1 VQSGSVGDAFL
12 SGLINV
18 NVQNLNLQAQSV
30 IDIRDIL
37 NNDDIP
43 VLVQA
48 LTSNTTATQNAAR
61 LTDTMQRQGA
71 LAPDETVVGRTPAGH
86 VLKMK
91 KG

>member
-1 VQSGSVGDAFL
+1 MQSGSVGDAFL

-18 NVQNLNLQAQSV
+18 NIQNLNLQAQSV
-30 IDIRDIL
+30 IDVRDIL

-48 LTSNTTATQNAAR
+48 LTSNTVATQNAAR
-61 LTDTMQRQGA
+61 LTTTMQQQGK
-71 LAPDETVVGRTPAGH
+71 LAPDEAVVGRSSAGH